1 MRTFRPVGRYGPV
14 VHAHSRRPVIV
25 ALLAAAVVVLGGCDT
40 SAPTGAPS
48 PTPGVFADRP
58 GVTIDGTWTAQNG
71 RWTFT
76 GSVDPLGAPT
86 DVVLDVGPGP
96 QTLRQFDTHLPV
108 VRQVVD
114 AQALTITTD
123 QIPDIPEICVR
134 FTATNRVGSSVTPPL
149 CFPHVV
155 PTIPPPGAPVVRIDN
170 VAPAANG
177 QWTISAYVDSKRAAT
192 DAVLDIGTGPASSP
206 SYTAHVSLAKAF
218 LDAAT
223 LQIAVSV
230 PNADEVC
237 VRVTATNSVGTTSS
251 APTCFSPAAPS

>member
-1 MRTFRPVGRYGPV
+1 MRTFGPPGRYAQV

-25 ALLAAAVVVLGGCDT
+25 ALLAAAVVVLAGCDT

-48 PTPGVFADRP
+48 PTPGAFADRP

-96 QTLRQFDTHLPV
+96 QTLRQFDSHLPV
-108 VRQVVD
+108 VRQVAD
-114 AQALTITTD
+114 AQVLAITTD
-123 QIPDIPEICVR
+123 QIPNIPERCVR
-134 FTATNRVGSSVTPPL
+134 FTATNQVGSSSTPPL
-149 CFPHVV
+149 CFPHDI
-155 PTIPPPGAPVVRIDN
+155 PTLPPPGAPVVRIDN
-170 VAPAANG
+170 VTPAANG
-177 QWTISAYVDSKRAAT
+177 QWTVSAYVDSKRAAT
-192 DAVLDIGTGPASSP
+192 DAVLDIGTGPATSP
-206 SYTAHVSLAKAF
+206 TYTAHVSLVKAF

-223 LQIAVSV
+223 LQVSV
-230 PNADEVC
+230 DVPSAGQVC
-237 VRVTATNSVGTTSS
+237 IRVTATNSVGTTSS